1 MLWQR
6 LRNQQLSGLKFRRQH
21 PLGPFIAD
29 FYCAACRLVMEI
41 DGDIHDL
48 QPERDAARTEQF
60 EQYGYRVIRFRNKQV
75 LNDVEDVLTH
85 RFPWRL
91 SWPVKLASILSLRG
105 AQRRSNPRLAEGDC
119 FASLAMTGCNT
130 CQFHAVR
137 EIRVTAIEAACTVD
151 SEEKS

>member
-1 MLWQR
+1 MKTKKKRIRTPAQIQQRARELRKEMTPAEKLLWSR
-6 LRNQQLSGLKFRRQH
+6 LRNKQLKGLKFRRQH

-29 FYCAACRLVMEI
+29 FYCAARRLVVEI

-75 LNDVEDVLTH
+75 LNDIEDVL
-85 RFPWRL
+85 
-91 SWPVKLASILSLRG
+91 V
-105 AQRRSNPRLAEGDC
+105 
-119 FASLAMTGCNT
+119 
-130 CQFHAVR
+130 
-137 EIRVTAIEAACTVD
+137 AIEAACTVD

>member
-1 MLWQR
+1 MKPKKKRIRTPAQIQQRARELRREMTPAEKLLWSR
-6 LRNQQLSGLKFRRQH
+6 LRNKQLKGLKFRRQH

-29 FYCAACRLVMEI
+29 FYCAARRLVVEI

-75 LNDVEDVLTH
+75 LNDIEDVL
-85 RFPWRL
+85 
-91 SWPVKLASILSLRG
+91 V
-105 AQRRSNPRLAEGDC
+105 
-119 FASLAMTGCNT
+119 
-130 CQFHAVR
+130 
-137 EIRVTAIEAACTVD
+137 AIEAACTVD